1 MDENLASLVE
11 SESVVMQNLHR
22 QFGNMTAVQNLSLAI
37 AKGECFGLLGVNG
50 AGKTTTFNMMTG
62 DTVMTSG
69 KGYLYGHDVTSNLR
83 TAQKFIGYCPQF
95 DALIGEW
102 FLNQKLSLEKA
113 FTFNFLSFFK
123 NPS

>member
-1 MDENLASLVE
+1 MDENLASLIE

-69 KGYLYGHDVTSNLR
+69 KGYLYGHDVTRNLR

-95 DALIGEW
+95 DALTGGI
-102 FLNQKLSLEKA
+102 LNHVK
-113 FTFNFLSFFK
+113 T
-123 NPS
+123 

>member
-69 KGYLYGHDVTSNLR
+69 KGYLYGHDVTRNLR

-102 FLNQKLSLEKA
+102 FLNQKLSLEKV
-113 FTFNFLSFFK
+113 FIFNFLSFFK
-123 NPS
+123 TPS

>member
-1 MDENLASLVE
+1 VDENLASLVE

-69 KGYLYGHDVTSNLR
+69 KGYLYGHDVTRNLR

-102 FLNQKLSLEKA
+102 FLNQKLSLEKV

-123 NPS
+123 TPS

>member
-69 KGYLYGHDVTSNLR
+69 KGYLYGHDVTRNLR

-102 FLNQKLSLEKA
+102 FLNQKLSLEKV

-123 NPS
+123 TPS

>member
-69 KGYLYGHDVTSNLR
+69 KGYLYGHDVTRNLR

-95 DALIGEW
+95 DALIGER
-102 FLNQKLSLEKA
+102 FLNHKFNLTSL
-113 FTFNFLSFFK
+113 
-123 NPS
+123 